1 MNGIID
7 LAVWQVVAAYIFVL
21 IVLFIVRRRGISR
34 EREIVLATFRM
45 TLQLVLVG
53 YVLVFVFDNPNPFIT
68 VGIIILMEAFAIYT
82 VVRKFKGELSR
93 GLQQAVIFSMV
104 IGTSICL
111 LFFLLVVVR
120 VAPWYNPQYF
130 IPIAGMF
137 IGNSMTALSLGVKS
151 LTEGMVSQKHL
162 VEEALVLGATPKTA
176 TSRIINSTFDS
187 AIMPTINS
195 MLGMGIDFLPGL
207 MTGQILAGVAPTTA
221 IAYQIAIMFGILG
234 AVALSV
240 IVMLQLGYRSFFNKD
255 AQLI

>member
-1 MNGIID
+1 MNGILD
-7 LAVWQVVAAYIFVL
+7 LAVWQVVAAYIFVV
-21 IVLFIVRRRGISR
+21 IVLFIVRKRGISR
-34 EREIVLATFRM
+34 EREIVLATLRM

-68 VGIIILMEAFAIYT
+68 AGIIVLMEVFAVYT
-82 VVRKFKGELSR
+82 VIRKFRGELSP
-93 GLQQAVIFSMV
+93 GLKKAVVFSMA

-111 LFFLLVVVR
+111 LFFLLVVVG
-120 VAPWYNPQYF
+120 VTPWYNPQYF

-151 LTEGMVSQKHL
+151 LTEGMVTQKHL
-162 VEEALVLGATPKTA
+162 VEEALILGASPRSA
-176 TSRIINSTFDS
+176 TSGIINSTFDS

-195 MLGMGIDFLPGL
+195 MLGMGIVFLPGL
-207 MTGQILAGVAPTTA
+207 MTGQILAGVSPTTA

-240 IVMLQLGYRSFFNKD
+240 ILMLQLGYRSFFNKD